1 MAWPP
6 KTPPT
11 HDAAK
16 KSWVSKVLPY
26 LLLFGIWFVCN
37 KLPNPLFGPRSD
49 GSSAI
54 DSRSLQ
60 GVAQD
65 ADHEALEKRL
75 AAGADPNAKDGFGHP
90 LIVWAR
96 DAKSLEI
103 LLRHGA
109 DPEGRDHY
117 NQTPLMK
124 WARDGDVE
132 AVKVL
137 LAAGAKVD
145 ATNPEWGE
153 FHTPMVDAVTGGNEE
168 VIRLLRQAGA
178 VDYRVSEATGVPL
191 PEDGGIP
198 FSVARQYFLALHA
211 RDREGAARVRAGS
224 EATSNVEMSEED
236 WNNVLGARPVDPQF
250 GGGFHNGHHATLKVT
265 GFAPGGFAVV
275 WELQLM
281 RITAEQAPLTPEA
294 KNEPVGA
301 PTGEWRIVREDWQ
314 VD

>member
-6 KTPPT
+6 KPSP
-11 HDAAK
+11 ANGSAK
-16 KSWVSKVLPY
+16 KSPLSKVLPY
-26 LLLFGIWFVCN
+26 LLLFGLWFVCN
-37 KLPNPLFGPRSD
+37 KLPNPLFGPRSG
-49 GSSAI
+49 GSVL
-54 DSRSLQ
+54 DSRTLQ

-65 ADHEALEKRL
+65 ADHEALEQRFT
-75 AAGADPNAKDGFGHP
+75 AGADPNAKDAFGHP

-103 LLRHGA
+103 MLRHGA

-117 NQTPLMK
+117 NQTPLMD
-124 WARDGDVE
+124 WARKGDVE

-137 LAAGAKVD
+137 LAAGAKAD

-153 FHTPMVDAVTGGNEE
+153 FHTPMVDAVIGGNEE

-198 FSVARQYFLALHA
+198 FGVSRQYFLALHA
-211 RDREGAARVRAGS
+211 RDRAAAGRLRAGS
-224 EATSNVEMSEED
+224 DSFSEAEMSEED
-236 WNNVLGARPVDPQF
+236 WNNVLGARPVDPRF
-250 GGGFHNGHHATLKVT
+250 AGGFHNGHHASLKVS
-265 GFAPGGFAVV
+265 GLAPGGFEVV

-294 KNEPVGA
+294 KNEAVGD
-301 PTGEWRIVREDWQ
+301 PTGEWRIVREDWL